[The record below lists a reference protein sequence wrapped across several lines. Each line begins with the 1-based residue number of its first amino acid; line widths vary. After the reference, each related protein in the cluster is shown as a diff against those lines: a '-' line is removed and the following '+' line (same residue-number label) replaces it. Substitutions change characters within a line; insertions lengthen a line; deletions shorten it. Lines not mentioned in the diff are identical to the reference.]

1 MKLSLSPNISPLQT
15 SSSFNFSFSTLQSR
29 KRLLN
34 FYPSHFHI
42 YKINKFKNFHKS
54 FLHEKFLNSYD
65 LENSIN
71 KSKKLLNNLP
81 KETNNKTINPKK
93 KLDLEIRSLYSKK
106 NYKNSY
112 SFVRTSNKFSKIKS
126 LINIKKRLY

>member
-1 MKLSLSPNISPLQT
+1 MKLSLTPNISPLQT

-54 FLHEKFLNSYD
+54 FLNKKFMNLYD
-65 LENSIN
+65 LETSLN
-71 KSKKLLNNLP
+71 KSKKFMNSLSNE
-81 KETNNKTINPKK
+81 KDNNKKINPK
-93 KLDLEIRSLYSKK
+93 KLDLEIRSLY
-106 NYKNSY
+106 
-112 SFVRTSNKFSKIKS
+112 
-126 LINIKKRLY
+126 